1 MDVPL
6 LIRQRLGVLGL
17 EQRDLA
23 RAAHVTES
31 YVSQLLT
38 RKKAPPAPGRTDIYG
53 RMDKFL
59 QLPDGELARVAA
71 LQRKEALKRTLGDEA
86 MPLPL
91 FPDVRALI
99 LRKCRAKKAEHVRV
113 IIEQQPF
120 GELER
125 LVTQK
130 LLDVVKRV
138 AKEELKNE
146 KWIRTVAKLAGRS
159 YAATRVRALE
169 FLDTDVFHLSIED
182 CETFLEPLIESW
194 DIDLTDFK
202 LQVVLNQRVATQPV
216 KRFEFVERA
225 PGEERGFRAFLDNAT
240 LSGTATE
247 GEIAWLRQLTFQ
259 GQRPTPLFYYRELQ
273 ALRDPLNF
281 GPRP

>member
-1 MDVPL
+1 
-6 LIRQRLGVLGL
+6 
-17 EQRDLA
+17 
-23 RAAHVTES
+23 VTES
-31 YVSQLLT
+31 YISQLLT

-59 QLPDGELARVAA
+59 HLPGGELARVAA
-71 LQRKEALKRTLGDEA
+71 FQRKQELKKTLGDEA
-86 MPLPL
+86 VPVPL

-120 GELER
+120 GEVER

-159 YAATRVRALE
+159 YEATRVRALE

-182 CETFLEPLIESW
+182 CEAFLDPLIESW

-225 PGEERGFRAFLDNAT
+225 PEEEPGFRGFLDDTT
-240 LSGTATE
+240 LSGAATDDE
-247 GEIAWLRQLTFQ
+247 LAWLRQLTFQ
-259 GQRPTPLFYYRELQ
+259 GRRPTPLFYYRELQ
-273 ALRDPLNF
+273 TLRDPLHF
-281 GPRP
+281 GPPALTGTVS